1 MVWEW
6 LCGLFIPTVWGGARR
21 HPQWG
26 KVRDM
31 VLEGADCSACGTR
44 NGLELHHI
52 EPFHIRP
59 DLELEPSNLIPL
71 CERCHLVF
79 GHLGCWRCHN
89 PKVAMDAAKHRGRVH
104 EYRGAH
110 HGKPQ
115 DV

>member
-1 MVWEW
+1 MIWLWEW
-6 LCGLFIPTVWGGARR
+6 LCGLFAGPVWGSARR
-21 HPQWG
+21 SPQWG
-26 KVRDM
+26 KVRAM
-31 VLEGADCSACGTR
+31 VLDGAACAACGTAK
-44 NGLELHHI
+44 GLEVHHI

-89 PKVAMDAAKHRGRVH
+89 PLVAMDAASHRGRVH

-110 HGKPQ
+110 HG
-115 DV
+115 